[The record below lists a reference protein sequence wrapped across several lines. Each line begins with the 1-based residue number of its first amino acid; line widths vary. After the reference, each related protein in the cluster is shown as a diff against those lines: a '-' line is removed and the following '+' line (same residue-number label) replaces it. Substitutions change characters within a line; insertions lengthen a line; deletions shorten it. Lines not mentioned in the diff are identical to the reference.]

1 MVNVIKNHILFP
13 TIVSEFEYVADKN
26 LLNAIKNEELF
37 PPSNRL
43 SSRSV
48 NSNLQKKKEYEPLVN
63 KILNTTKEVCKL
75 YEYEYKSLEITSLW
89 INIAKTG
96 DFHSPHTHSNNIF
109 SGVWYPTEC
118 KTTPIMFIDPR
129 QQNGQWAPKRK
140 KSNNFTATLVSLL
153 NKKNTGY
160 IFPSWLMHYVPPV
173 TGNRVSMSW
182 NVLLRGEYGE
192 PDTLQNAH
200 I

>member
-109 SGVWYPTEC
+109 SGVWYPMIC
-118 KTTPIMFIDPR
+118 KETPIVFSDPR
-129 QQNGQWAPKRK
+129 PQNDQWSPRRK
-140 KSNNFTATLVSLL
+140 KTNDCTANMASYP
-153 NKKNTGY
+153 NKKNLGL
-160 IFPSWLMHYVPPV
+160 IFPSWLEHYVPPAV
-173 TGNRVSMSW
+173 GNRVSMSW
-182 NVLLRGEYGE
+182 NILIRGDYGQ
-192 PDTLQNAH
+192 PDTLQNAY

>member
-1 MVNVIKNHILFP
+1 MANVIKNHTLFP
-13 TIVSEFEYVADKN
+13 TIVNEFEYVADKN

-37 PPSNRL
+37 PPSNRY
-43 SSRSV
+43 SSRSM
-48 NSNLQKKKEYEPLVN
+48 NNNLQKEKKYKPLVD
-63 KILNTTKEVCKL
+63 KILSTTKEVCEI
-75 YEYEYKSLEITSLW
+75 YEYEYESLEITSLW

-109 SGVWYPTEC
+109 SGVWYPMIC
-118 KTTPIMFIDPR
+118 KETPIIFSDPR
-129 QQNGQWAPKRK
+129 TQNDNWSPRRK
-140 KSNNFTATLVSLL
+140 KTNDYTANMTAFP
-153 NKKNTGY
+153 NKKNLGL
-160 IFPSWLMHYVPPV
+160 IFPSWLMHYVPPA

-182 NVLLRGEYGE
+182 NVLVRGNYGE

>member
-89 INIAKTG
+89 INLAKTG

-160 IFPSWLMHYVPPV
+160 IFPSWLLHFVPPA
-173 TGNRVSMSW
+173 VSPRISISW

>member
-1 MVNVIKNHILFP
+1 MGNVIKNHTLFP
-13 TIVSEFEYVADKN
+13 TIVNEFEYVADEN

-37 PPSNRL
+37 PPSNRY
-43 SSRSV
+43 SSRSM
-48 NSNLQKKKEYEPLVN
+48 NNNLQKEKEYKPLVD
-63 KILNTTKEVCKL
+63 KILSTTKEVCEI
-75 YEYEYKSLEITSLW
+75 YEYEYESLEITSLW

-109 SGVWYPTEC
+109 SGVWYPMICEE
-118 KTTPIMFIDPR
+118 TPIIFSDPR
-129 QQNGQWAPKRK
+129 TQNDNWSPRRK
-140 KSNNFTATLVSLL
+140 KTNDYTANMTAFP
-153 NKKNTGY
+153 NKKNLGL
-160 IFPSWLMHYVPPV
+160 IFPSWLMHYVPPA

-182 NVLLRGEYGE
+182 NVLVRGNYGE

>member
-109 SGVWYPTEC
+109 SGVWYPMIC
-118 KTTPIMFIDPR
+118 KQTPIVFSDPR
-129 QQNGQWAPKRK
+129 PQNDQWSPRRK
-140 KSNNFTATLVSLL
+140 KTNDCTANMAAYP
-153 NKKNTGY
+153 NKKNLGL
-160 IFPSWLMHYVPPV
+160 IFPSWLEHYVPPAV
-173 TGNRVSMSW
+173 GNRISMSW
-182 NVLLRGEYGE
+182 NILIRGDYGQ
-192 PDTLQNAH
+192 PDTLQNAY

>member
-1 MVNVIKNHILFP
+1 MANVIKNHTLFP
-13 TIVSEFEYVADKN
+13 TIVNEFEYVADEN

-37 PPSNRL
+37 PPSNRY
-43 SSRSV
+43 SSRSM
-48 NSNLQKKKEYEPLVN
+48 NNNLQKEKKYKPLVD
-63 KILNTTKEVCKL
+63 KILSTTKEICEF
-75 YEYEYKSLEITSLW
+75 YEYEYESLEITSLW

-109 SGVWYPTEC
+109 SGVWYPMIC
-118 KTTPIMFIDPR
+118 KETPIIFSDPR
-129 QQNGQWAPKRK
+129 TQNDNWSPRRK
-140 KSNNFTATLVSLL
+140 KTNDYTANMTAFP
-153 NKKNTGY
+153 NKKNLGL
-160 IFPSWLMHYVPPV
+160 IFPSWLMHYVPPA

-182 NVLLRGEYGE
+182 NVLIRGDYGE

>member
-89 INIAKTG
+89 INLAKTG

-109 SGVWYPTEC
+109 SGVWYPMICKETPIVFSDPRPQNDQWSPRR
-118 KTTPIMFIDPR
+118 KTTNDC
-129 QQNGQWAPKRK
+129 
-140 KSNNFTATLVSLL
+140 TANMAAYP
-153 NKKNTGY
+153 NKKNLGL
-160 IFPSWLMHYVPPV
+160 IFPSWLEHYVPPAV
-173 TGNRVSMSW
+173 GNRVSMSW
-182 NVLLRGEYGE
+182 NILIRGDYGQ
-192 PDTLQNAH
+192 PDNLQNAY

>member
-1 MVNVIKNHILFP
+1 MANVKQNHILFP
-13 TIVSEFEYVADKN
+13 TIVNEFEYVANEN
-26 LLNAIKNEELF
+26 LLNAIRTEELY
-37 PPSNRL
+37 PPSNNL
-43 SSRSV
+43 SSRS
-48 NSNLQKKKEYEPLVN
+48 SDCNLQKRKEYEPLVD
-63 KILNTTKEVCKL
+63 KILNTTKEVCKI
-75 YEYEYKSLEITSLW
+75 YEYEYESIEITSLW
-89 INIAKTG
+89 INIAKEKN
-96 DFHSPHTHSNNIF
+96 FHSPHTHSNNIF

-153 NKKNTGY
+153 NKKNIGY

>member
-1 MVNVIKNHILFP
+1 MANVIKNHILFP
-13 TIVSEFEYVADKN
+13 TIVSEFEYVADEN
-26 LLNAIKNEELF
+26 LLNAIRNEELY

-43 SSRSV
+43 SSRSM
-48 NSNLQKKKEYEPLVN
+48 NNNLQKEEKYKPLVD
-63 KILNTTKEVCKL
+63 KILNTTKEICEL
-75 YEYEYKSLEITSLW
+75 HEYEYKSLEITSLW

-109 SGVWYPTEC
+109 SGVWYPMIC
-118 KTTPIMFIDPR
+118 KETPITFLDPR
-129 QQNGQWAPKRK
+129 PQSDNWSPRRK
-140 KSNNFTATLVSLL
+140 KTNDYTANMTAFP
-153 NKKNTGY
+153 NKKNLGL
-160 IFPSWLMHYVPPV
+160 IFPSWLMHYVPPA

-182 NVLLRGEYGE
+182 NVLIRGDYGE

>member
-1 MVNVIKNHILFP
+1 MANVKQNHILFP

-26 LLNAIKNEELF
+26 LLNAIKNEELY

-43 SSRSV
+43 SSRS
-48 NSNLQKKKEYEPLVN
+48 SDCNLQQRKEYEPLVD
-63 KILNTTKEVCKL
+63 KILNTTKEVCEI

-89 INIAKTG
+89 INIAKEKN
-96 DFHSPHTHSNNIF
+96 FHSPHTHSNNIF

-140 KSNNFTATLVSLL
+140 KPNNFTATIVSLL

-182 NVLLRGEYGE
+182 NVLIRGDYGE
-192 PDTLQNAH
+192 PDTLQNAY

>member
-1 MVNVIKNHILFP
+1 MANVIKNHTLFP
-13 TIVSEFEYVADKN
+13 TIVNEFEYVADEN

-37 PPSNRL
+37 PPSNRY
-43 SSRSV
+43 SSRSM
-48 NSNLQKKKEYEPLVN
+48 NNNLQKEKKYKPLVD
-63 KILNTTKEVCKL
+63 KILSTTKEVCEI
-75 YEYEYKSLEITSLW
+75 YEYEYESLEITSLW

-109 SGVWYPTEC
+109 SGVWYPMICEE
-118 KTTPIMFIDPR
+118 TPIIFSDPR
-129 QQNGQWAPKRK
+129 TQNDNWSPRRK
-140 KSNNFTATLVSLL
+140 KTNDYTANMTAFP
-153 NKKNTGY
+153 NKKNLGL
-160 IFPSWLMHYVPPV
+160 IFPSWLMHYVPPA

-182 NVLLRGEYGE
+182 NVLVRGNYGE

>member
-1 MVNVIKNHILFP
+1 MANVKQNHILFP

-26 LLNAIKNEELF
+26 LLNSMRTEELY
-37 PPSNRL
+37 PPENNL

-48 NSNLQKKKEYEPLVN
+48 NSNLQERKEYEPLVD
-63 KILNTTKEVCKL
+63 KILNTTKEVCKI

-89 INIAKTG
+89 INIAKEKN
-96 DFHSPHTHSNNIF
+96 FHSPHTHSNNIF

-118 KTTPIMFIDPR
+118 KETPIMFIDPR
-129 QQNGQWAPKRK
+129 PQNGQWSPKREK
-140 KSNNFTATLVSLL
+140 TNNFNSSIVSFP
-153 NKKNTGY
+153 NKKNLGF

-192 PDTLQNAH
+192 LETLQNAN